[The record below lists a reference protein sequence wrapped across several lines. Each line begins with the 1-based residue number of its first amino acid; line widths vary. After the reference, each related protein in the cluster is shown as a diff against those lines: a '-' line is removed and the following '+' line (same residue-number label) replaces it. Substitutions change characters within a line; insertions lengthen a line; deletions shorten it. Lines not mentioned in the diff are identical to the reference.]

1 MKPLTLTLLIG
12 GALLVG
18 GALIVPRLAG
28 DGTSQSIPD
37 DALFAVRRGT
47 LTCTITENGSLM
59 AKNSEKISSQAE
71 RGGKISFLIE
81 EGKTVPQGEIL
92 CKLDTTELETYQQQT
107 ELEIVQTT
115 ADLDTART
123 ELDIQRSENAANI
136 EKAKIAL
143 DKATKELEKYT
154 DGDAPK
160 EQRNFE
166 VAIKEAETN
175 FTKSKKKYEDS
186 KRLLE
191 QEYINKSQVDQDEID
206 FERAEIELTSA
217 RRDLEIFNKYTRPM
231 AMTDKQ
237 TAVNDAKRELDNAEK
252 RAQSTLRQKEVA
264 VERAQSTLTARQ
276 KNLDEIKKEIG
287 NFTIMAPLPGI
298 VLYGDPSQP
307 WYRNEIKLGSQV
319 WGGFTL
325 FTIPD
330 LRVMQVQLQVH
341 EADINS
347 VKEGQPA
354 TITMETYPGVVL
366 KGTVSKIAQ
375 VAGDG
380 RGSEMGEVK
389 RFTVHI
395 TLDSTEERQFKP
407 GISAKASIFV
417 AERTDA
423 LFVPIQCVFL
433 EEGTHYCYV
442 KRDTGDIEKVK
453 VTPDISNDTFTQ
465 VVAGLSEGDRV
476 LLYNPQ
482 LGSQPANRNDGASGS
497 PASGTS
503 ADPGEQASP
512 AAAPATTVPTPA
524 GGTPV
529 ASN

>member
-1 MKPLTLTLLIG
+1 MRGRPLAVIAACVAVAG
-12 GALLVG
+12 GAFVAFRSLG
-18 GALIVPRLAG
+18 PAAAAAVP
-28 DGTSQSIPD
+28 DE
-37 DALFAVRRGT
+37 ALFTVRRGT
-47 LTCTITENGSLM
+47 LTVSITENGALM

-81 EGKTVPQGEIL
+81 EGKTVAQDEVL
-92 CKLDTTELETYQQQT
+92 CRMDTTDLEQSQQQT
-107 ELEIVQTT
+107 ELSIVQTT
-115 ADLDTART
+115 ADLNTART
-123 ELDIQRSENAANI
+123 ELEIQHSESAAAI

-143 DKATKELEKYT
+143 DKARKELEKYR

-160 EQRNFE
+160 ERQKLE
-166 VAIKEAETN
+166 VSIKEAETA
-175 FTKSKKKYEDS
+175 FTKSKKKFEDS

-206 FERAEIELTSA
+206 FERAEIELASA
-217 RRDLEIFNKYTRPM
+217 RRDLEIFDKYSLPM
-231 AMTDKQ
+231 TMTEKD
-237 TAVNDAKRELDNAEK
+237 TAVNDATRELSNAEK

-264 VERAQSTLTARQ
+264 VERAQQTLTSHQ
-276 KNLDEIKKEIG
+276 KQLDEIKKEIG
-287 NFTIMAPLPGI
+287 HFTIKAPCPGI
-298 VLYGDPSQP
+298 VLYGDPTQP
-307 WYRNEIKLGSQV
+307 WYRTDIKLGAQV

-341 EADINS
+341 EADINA

-354 TITMETYPGVVL
+354 TVTMETYPGVVL
-366 KGTVSKIAQ
+366 KGTVTKIAQ

-395 TLDSTEERQFKP
+395 TLDAESERQFKP

-417 AERTDA
+417 TERKDA

-433 EEGTHYCYV
+433 EEGVHYCWV
-442 KRDTGDIEKVK
+442 HREGGSVEKVK

-465 VVAGLSEGDRV
+465 VTAGLSEGDRV
-476 LLYNPQ
+476 LLYNPA
-482 LGSQPANRNDGASGS
+482 LGSRSKPGQAPGSGS
-497 PASGTS
+497 
-503 ADPGEQASP
+503 EASP
-512 AAAPATTVPTPA
+512 GPGATPDAGGPAATT
-524 GGTPV
+524 
-529 ASN
+529 ASAAR